1 MQVYL
6 SPEEEAKV
14 LEDIAKKRS
23 GIDDSKKQDSLFSK
37 WLVLAICTA
46 VCVFTVFIF
55 VAIFLDKMIP
65 DSIVYA
71 WFSFWGVELVNL
83 MLVKRGKIAHQTKAD
98 NTQQG

>member
-1 MQVYL
+1 
-6 SPEEEAKV
+6 
-14 LEDIAKKRS
+14 
-23 GIDDSKKQDSLFSK
+23 
-37 WLVLAICTA
+37 
-46 VCVFTVFIF
+46 
-55 VAIFLDKMIP
+55 MIP